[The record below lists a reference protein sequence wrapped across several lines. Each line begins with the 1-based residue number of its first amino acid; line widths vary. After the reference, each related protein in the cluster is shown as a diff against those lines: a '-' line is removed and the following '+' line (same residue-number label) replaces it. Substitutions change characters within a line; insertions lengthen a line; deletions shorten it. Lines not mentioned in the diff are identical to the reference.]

1 MPPFESSHNLSP
13 EMRHTNNE
21 VIKEKI
27 ESLGLDDIMTVIEN
41 IEEASK
47 RNPNLLKDSDEREK
61 LEKARM
67 RLAKLLEEN
76 PETIH

>member
-1 MPPFESSHNLSP
+1 MPPFEGSADLSP
-13 EMRHTNNE
+13 AMRHASNE

-27 ESLGLDDIMTVIEN
+27 EGLGLDDITTVIEN

>member
-1 MPPFESSHNLSP
+1 MPPFEGSADLRP
-13 EMRHTNNE
+13 AVRHTNNE

-27 ESLGLDDIMTVIEN
+27 EGLGLDDITTVIEN

-61 LEKARM
+61 LEKAQM